1 MGAFFNRITGGCL
14 SAGQLAG
21 GGLLAATG
29 LFSTIRKGSIG
40 TAQDGVRTEFDA
52 WTGKIATPR

>member
-29 LFSTIRKGSIG
+29 FF
-40 TAQDGVRTEFDA
+40 E
-52 WTGKIATPR
+52 ATPR

>member
-1 MGAFFNRITGGCL
+1 MRAFLDRITGGCL

-29 LFSTIRKGSIG
+29 LFEAALKE
-40 TAQDGVRTEFDA
+40 AQNG
-52 WTGKIATPR
+52 